1 MAKQAGMGDN
11 LYVGGNDLSG
21 DTGSLSR
28 IAGGIATYEKPS
40 ISDYA
45 MSRIGG
51 LRDGGIDW
59 GTYFNPSAGQAHPV
73 LSALPTADT
82 LVTYCRGTALGS
94 PAACLVAKQVNY
106 DGTRGADGDF
116 NLAVAAVANRR
127 GLEWGKQLT
136 AGSRTD
142 TEATNGTGVDFAA
155 GASFG
160 LQLYLQVTALTGT
173 DATFTVQQSSDN
185 GSTDAFAAVTGGAFT
200 AVTAVPAWQR
210 LQTAR
215 DQAVERYLR
224 VVSSTSAG
232 FTSVTFNVVAV
243 FNKTTVNF

>member
-11 LYVGGNDLSG
+11 IYVGGYDLSG
-21 DTGSLSR
+21 DVGSLSR
-28 IAGGIATYEKPS
+28 VAGGHSTYDKPG
-40 ISDYA
+40 IQHYG
-45 MSRIGG
+45 MVRIGG
-51 LRDGGIDW
+51 TRDGGIDFAS
-59 GTYFNPSAGQAHPV
+59 YFNPTAGAAHPV
-73 LSALPTADT
+73 LSALPTTDT
-82 LVTYCRGTALGS
+82 MVTYCRGASLGS
-94 PAACLVAKQVNY
+94 PAACLMAKQVNY
-106 DGTRGADGDF
+106 DATRSADGDLNF
-116 NLAVAAVANRR
+116 TVSAVGNKY

-136 AGSRTD
+136 AGLRTD
-142 TEATNGTGVDFAA
+142 TEATNGTGVDFTA

-173 DATFTVQQSSDN
+173 DVTFTVQQSSDN

-224 VVSSTSAG
+224 VVTSTSAG

-243 FNKTTVNF
+243 FNTMTVSF

>member
-11 LYVGGNDLSG
+11 LYVGGYDLSG
-21 DTGSLSR
+21 DVGSLSR
-28 IAGGIATYEKPS
+28 IAGGHGVLDKTGIDS
-40 ISDYA
+40 SGVV
-45 MSRIGG
+45 RIGG

-59 GTYFNPSAGQAHPV
+59 VSHFNPDTGAAHPT
-73 LSALPTADT
+73 LSALPRTDT
-82 LVTYCRGTALGS
+82 LVTYCRGTSLGS
-94 PAACLVAKQVNY
+94 PAACMLGKQITY
-106 DGTRGADGDF
+106 DATRGPDGDLTF
-116 NLAVAAVANRR
+116 TVTTAANKY
-127 GLEWGKQLT
+127 GIDWGKQLT
-136 AGSRTD
+136 AGLRTD
-142 TEATNGTGVDFAA
+142 TEATAGTGVDFTA

-173 DATFTVQQSSDN
+173 DVTFTVQQSSDN

-224 VVSSTSAG
+224 VVTSTSAG

-243 FNKTTVNF
+243 LNKTAVSF